1 MKILLTEQDIRRMV
15 KKAVHCIMEER
26 IKDVNL
32 DPSNFISGN
41 GITGIYKTKSNHL
54 YDRCD
59 QRNVDEHVV
68 IDSIFMAADELA
80 RKYATQKMYNMKNN
94 MEIINKDVIG
104 KNHDTDKYEG
114 CLFIE
119 LRFFD
124 REDLTDERNI
134 AQLAGTPFK
143 HIISLTTVGYWTG
156 ESDTPIKSDL
166 VSVHLGS
173 DNQVFK
179 DSLQRQNIMLKRR
192 VPNNI
197 LSNGGE
203 MDDWY
208 KKRDPKNDKKKK
220 FGYGADYVSEN
231 KKKLTNR

>member
-32 DPSNFISGN
+32 DPSNFISGD

-68 IDSIFMAADELA
+68 IDSVFQAVDELA
-80 RKYATQKMYNMKNN
+80 MKYAEQKRWNMKNN

-104 KNHDTDKYEG
+104 KNYDTDKYPG

-119 LRFFD
+119 LRFFE

-134 AQLAGTPFK
+134 AQLEGKPFK
-143 HIISLTTVGYWTG
+143 YIISLTTVGYWTG
-156 ESDTPIKSDL
+156 ESDIPIKSDL
-166 VSVHLGS
+166 VSVHLGK

-179 DSLQRQNIMLKRR
+179 DSLERQSIMLKRR

-197 LSNGGE
+197 SSNGGE

>member
-1 MKILLTEQDIRRMV
+1 MYITEQDIRGMV

-54 YDRCD
+54 FDRCNE
-59 QRNVDEHVV
+59 RNVNMNVV
-68 IDSIFMAADELA
+68 IDSTFKAADILA
-80 RKYATQKMYNMKNN
+80 KKYAIQKMSNMKNN

-114 CLFIE
+114 CLFIA

-134 AQLAGTPFK
+134 AQLSGTTFK

-173 DNQVFK
+173 DNQVFR
-179 DSLQRQNIMLKRR
+179 DSLERQSIMLKRR

-197 LSNGGE
+197 SSNGGE

-208 KKRDPKNDKKKK
+208 KKRSPKNDKKKK

-231 KKKLTNR
+231 NKKH

>member
-41 GITGIYKTKSNHL
+41 GITGIYKTKSSHL
-54 YDRCD
+54 FDRC
-59 QRNVDEHVV
+59 
-68 IDSIFMAADELA
+68 
-80 RKYATQKMYNMKNN
+80 
-94 MEIINKDVIG
+94 
-104 KNHDTDKYEG
+104 
-114 CLFIE
+114 
-119 LRFFD
+119 
-124 REDLTDERNI
+124 DERNI

-179 DSLQRQNIMLKRR
+179 DSLERQSIMLKRR
-192 VPNNI
+192 IPNNI
-197 LSNGGE
+197 SSNGGE